1 MLIAGGV
8 TIGVAGFYSAFRHA
22 RTIHGADSHRT
33 FSTVFDAMTSIGLN
47 DAINSVTKDT
57 LHFFSQYT
65 THYSLLTI
73 HLVESGEVEVE
84 PLNTL
89 KFLISYPIPRAIWPG
104 KPNALGGRIVQDI
117 LRLPVATN
125 WGLGF
130 VAHSYQEGGYIVIVL
145 YGFLAVVV
153 IRLMDDALRRMP
165 DNRFLIATFCAGAP
179 HVLGWARA
187 IPAR

>member
-1 MLIAGGV
+1 
-8 TIGVAGFYSAFRHA
+8 
-22 RTIHGADSHRT
+22 
-33 FSTVFDAMTSIGLN
+33 MTSIGLN

-84 PLNTL
+84 PLDTL

-145 YGFLAVVV
+145 YGFLAFVV

-165 DNRFLIATFCAGAP
+165 DNRFLIATFLLVRRMCSAG
-179 HVLGWARA
+179 RA